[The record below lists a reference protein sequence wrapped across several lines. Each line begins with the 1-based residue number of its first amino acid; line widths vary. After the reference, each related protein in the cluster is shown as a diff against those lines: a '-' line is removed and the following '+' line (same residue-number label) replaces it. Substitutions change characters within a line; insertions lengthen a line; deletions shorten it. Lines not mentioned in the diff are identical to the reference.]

1 MTINILKHF
10 PNFENFQVFWI
21 LPLFIVF
28 LDDDDDFVASADDQS
43 IQSEFFSGKLYHL
56 VNTFKL
62 NFEEIQQVTDVL
74 LEQIKEKA
82 WLSLDFFGE
91 FYGIFSHAE

>member
-1 MTINILKHF
+1 M
-10 PNFENFQVFWI
+10 FWI

-28 LDDDDDFVASADDQS
+28 LDDEEDFVASADDQS
-43 IQSEFFSGKLYHL
+43 VQSGFSGKLYHL

-74 LEQIKEKA
+74 LEQIKVKA
-82 WLSLDFFGE
+82 WLSLEFWGE
-91 FYGIFSHAE
+91 FYGIFSHSE